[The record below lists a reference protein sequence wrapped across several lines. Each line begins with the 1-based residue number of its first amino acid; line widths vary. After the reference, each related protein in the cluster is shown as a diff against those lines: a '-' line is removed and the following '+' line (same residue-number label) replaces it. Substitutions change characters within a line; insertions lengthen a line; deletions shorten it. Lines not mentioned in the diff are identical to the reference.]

1 MGREMGPAEELEFA
15 PLGDAVLAHLRGEV
29 DLANARSVK
38 ERLLE
43 AVPNTATGLVLDL
56 TATHHLDSSG
66 VRVLF
71 ELAERLE
78 NRRQKLEIVV
88 PDDAPVKRVLL
99 LTELER
105 VVPLFS
111 SLDAVTR
118 P

>member
-1 MGREMGPAEELEFA
+1 MGPTAELDFE
-15 PLGDAVLAHLRGEV
+15 PLGDAVLAHLWGEV
-29 DLANARSVK
+29 DLANARSVRD
-38 ERLLE
+38 RLLE

-88 PDDAPVKRVLL
+88 PDEAPVRRVLL
-99 LTELER
+99 LTEIDR

-111 SLDAVTR
+111 SVGALPR

>member
-1 MGREMGPAEELEFA
+1 MGPTEELEFE

-29 DLANARSVK
+29 DLANARSVRD
-38 ERLLE
+38 RLLE

-56 TATHHLDSSG
+56 TATQHLDSSG

-78 NRRQKLEIVV
+78 NRRQKLEIVI

-99 LTELER
+99 LTEIDR
-105 VVPLFS
+105 VVPLFAS
-111 SLDAVTR
+111 VDALPR
-118 P
+118 R

>member
-1 MGREMGPAEELEFA
+1 MGPVEELEFE
-15 PLGDAVLAHLRGEV
+15 PLGEAVLAHLKGEV
-29 DLANARSVK
+29 DLANARSVRD
-38 ERLLE
+38 RLLE

-78 NRRQKLEIVV
+78 NRRQKLEIVI

-99 LTELER
+99 LTEIDR
-105 VVPLFS
+105 VVPLFAS
-111 SLDAVTR
+111 VDALPR

>member
-1 MGREMGPAEELEFA
+1 MGPVERLEFE
-15 PLGDAVLAHLRGEV
+15 PLGDAVLAHLEGEV
-29 DLANARSVK
+29 DLANARSVRD
-38 ERLLE
+38 RLLE

-56 TATHHLDSSG
+56 TATQHLDSSG

-78 NRRQKLEIVV
+78 NRRQKLEIVI

-99 LTELER
+99 LTEIDR

-111 SLDAVTR
+111 SVDAL
-118 P
+118 PGP

>member
-1 MGREMGPAEELEFA
+1 MGPVEELEFE
-15 PLGDAVLAHLRGEV
+15 PLGDAVLAHLKGEV
-29 DLANARSVK
+29 DLANARSVRD
-38 ERLLE
+38 RLLE

-56 TATHHLDSSG
+56 TATQHLDSSG

-78 NRRQKLEIVV
+78 NRRQKLEIVI

-99 LTELER
+99 LTEIDR

-111 SLDAVTR
+111 SVDAL
-118 P
+118 PGP

>member
-1 MGREMGPAEELEFA
+1 MGPTEELEFE
-15 PLGDAVLAHLRGEV
+15 PLGDAVLAHLKGEV
-29 DLANARSVK
+29 DLANARSVRD
-38 ERLLE
+38 RLLE

-56 TATHHLDSSG
+56 TATQHLDSSG

-78 NRRQKLEIVV
+78 NRRQKLEIVI

-99 LTELER
+99 LTEIDR

-111 SLDAVTR
+111 SVDAL
-118 P
+118 PGP

>member
-1 MGREMGPAEELEFA
+1 MGPAEELEFE

-29 DLANARSVK
+29 DLANARSVRD
-38 ERLLE
+38 RLLE

-78 NRRQKLEIVV
+78 NRRQKLEIVI
-88 PDDAPVKRVLL
+88 PDEAPVRRVLL
-99 LTELER
+99 LTEIDR

-111 SLDAVTR
+111 SVDALPR